1 MKPGD
6 LVRVIP
12 TLFCDFHELW
22 GDEDSPKRFIGGY
35 DTLISTNI
43 LVHKDELCT
52 ILRVGEPDLRAGER
66 DMKHRWI
73 RVLKNTGETGW
84 ITSRWLEPM

>member
-1 MKPGD
+1 MKLGD

-12 TLFCDFHELW
+12 GQIVKNSHELW
-22 GDEDSPKRFIGGY
+22 GDEDSPKRFIDGY

-43 LVHKDELCT
+43 LVNTGELCT
-52 ILRVGEPDLRAGER
+52 VVRVGEPDL
-66 DMKHRWI
+66 KHHWI

-84 ITSRWLEPM
+84 ITSRWLEGVNENR